1 MANHYFYAVM
11 LPEALK
17 QKLQQATAG
26 MKSSLPFQRWVHRD
40 DAHITLA
47 FLGAAE
53 EAQLEKANRLIAD
66 KISTFRVLPL
76 VFDHF
81 GTFGKK
87 DEPRVLW
94 AGIQESQPLFDL
106 ERMVAGC
113 CLEAGFSLDRRPFH
127 PHITLARKWG
137 GDRPFAAGMLDWYLP
152 EPVPFSADRI
162 VLYRTNLHKT
172 PKYEIVQS
180 FRLADAQNL
189 K

>member
-1 MANHYFYAVM
+1 MANHYFYAVL
-11 LPEALK
+11 LPEAFK

-26 MKSSLPFQRWVHRD
+26 LKGSLPFKRWVHRD
-40 DAHITLA
+40 DLHITLA

-66 KISTFRVLPL
+66 QIGAFHVLPL

-87 DEPRVLW
+87 DEPRVLF
-94 AGIQESQPLFDL
+94 AGIQESPPLSDL
-106 ERMVAGC
+106 ETMVAGC

-127 PHITLARKWG
+127 PHMTLARKWD
-137 GDRPFAAGMLDWYLP
+137 GDRPFADGMLDAFSP

-162 VLYRTNLHKT
+162 VLYRTNLHQT